1 MIDLDISKLFIILG
15 FLGALILVQ
24 LIVKRSTI
32 FSKLFTGPSPTLLKV
47 INKVSVS
54 NYSTASV
61 LQYED
66 MSDMTAAGISMD
78 GVTRGQKDRPE
89 FDINSLPLPIK
100 RRRALY

>member
-1 MIDLDISKLFIILG
+1 MLDVDLSKLLIILG

-24 LIVKRSTI
+24 IIVKRTTI
-32 FSKLFTGPSPTLLKV
+32 FSKLFTAPSPTSLKV

-66 MSDMTAAGISMD
+66 RSFLIVSGKNTQPTVVEVSPQTVSAVVD
-78 GVTRGQKDRPE
+78 
-89 FDINSLPLPIK
+89 
-100 RRRALY
+100 

>member
-1 MIDLDISKLFIILG
+1 MVDLDISKLFIILG
-15 FLGALILVQ
+15 FLGVLILVQ
-24 LIVKRSTI
+24 LIVKRTTI

-66 MSDMTAAGISMD
+66 RSFLIVSGKNTQPTVVEVSPTTAPVVSDCTND
-78 GVTRGQKDRPE
+78 T
-89 FDINSLPLPIK
+89 
-100 RRRALY
+100 

>member
-1 MIDLDISKLFIILG
+1 MPDVDISKLLIIVG

-24 LIVKRSTI
+24 IIVKRTTI
-32 FSKLFTGPSPTLLKV
+32 FSKLFTAPSPTLLKV

-66 MSDMTAAGISMD
+66 RLFLIVSGKNTQPTVVEVSPKTVSAVLDETND
-78 GVTRGQKDRPE
+78 T
-89 FDINSLPLPIK
+89 
-100 RRRALY
+100 

>member
-1 MIDLDISKLFIILG
+1 MQNVDISKLLIILG

-24 LIVKRSTI
+24 IILKKTTF
-32 FSKLFTGPSPTLLKV
+32 FSKLFTTPSPTLLKV

-66 MSDMTAAGISMD
+66 RSFLIVSGKNTQPTVVEVSSKSAPAVLD
-78 GVTRGQKDRPE
+78 
-89 FDINSLPLPIK
+89 
-100 RRRALY
+100 

>member
-1 MIDLDISKLFIILG
+1 MLDLDISKLLIILG

-24 LIVKRSTI
+24 IILKRTTI
-32 FSKLFTGPSPTLLKV
+32 FSKLFTAANPTLLRV

-66 MSDMTAAGISMD
+66 RSFLIVSGKNTQPTVIEVSSKTVSA
-78 GVTRGQKDRPE
+78 
-89 FDINSLPLPIK
+89 PLD
-100 RRRALY
+100 

>member
-66 MSDMTAAGISMD
+66 RSLLIVSGKNTQPTVVEVSPTTAPAVSGRTND
-78 GVTRGQKDRPE
+78 T
-89 FDINSLPLPIK
+89 
-100 RRRALY
+100 

>member
-1 MIDLDISKLFIILG
+1 MLDLDISKLLIILG

-24 LIVKRSTI
+24 IILKRTTI
-32 FSKLFTGPSPTLLKV
+32 FSKLFTAPSPTLLRI

-66 MSDMTAAGISMD
+66 RSFLIVSGKNTQPTVIEVSPKTVLAALD
-78 GVTRGQKDRPE
+78 WTD
-89 FDINSLPLPIK
+89 DN
-100 RRRALY
+100 

>member
-1 MIDLDISKLFIILG
+1 MVDLDISKLFIILG

-24 LIVKRSTI
+24 LIVKRTTI
-32 FSKLFTGPSPTLLKV
+32 FSKLFTGPSPTLFNV

-66 MSDMTAAGISMD
+66 RFFLIVSGKNTQPTVVEVSPTTAPVVLD
-78 GVTRGQKDRPE
+78 
-89 FDINSLPLPIK
+89 
-100 RRRALY
+100 

>member
-1 MIDLDISKLFIILG
+1 MLDLDISKLFIILG

-24 LIVKRSTI
+24 LILKRTTI
-32 FSKLFTGPSPTLLKV
+32 FSKLFTAPSPTLLKV

-66 MSDMTAAGISMD
+66 RSFLIVSGKNTRPTVVEVSSKTASAVLD
-78 GVTRGQKDRPE
+78 
-89 FDINSLPLPIK
+89 
-100 RRRALY
+100 